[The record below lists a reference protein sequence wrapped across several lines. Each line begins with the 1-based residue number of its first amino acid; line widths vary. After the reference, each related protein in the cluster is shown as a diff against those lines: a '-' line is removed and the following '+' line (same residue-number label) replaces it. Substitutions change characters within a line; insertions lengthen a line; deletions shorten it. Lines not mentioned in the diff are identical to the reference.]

1 MVRVLIPGPLQ
12 PFASGRREI
21 ALAASRV
28 PRTVADALRAVGEA
42 HPGIRDRVVTER
54 GELRP
59 HINIFVGP
67 DNIRD
72 AEGLA
77 TPVPEGAEISILPA
91 VSGG

>member
-12 PFASGRREI
+12 PFAAGRREI
-21 ALAASRV
+21 ALEGR
-28 PRTVADALRAVGEA
+28 PGTVADALRAVGEA
-42 HPGIRDRVVTER
+42 HPGVRQRVVTEQ

-59 HINIFVGP
+59 HINVFVGA

-72 AEGLA
+72 ADGLA
-77 TPVPEGAEISILPA
+77 TRVPDGAEISILPA

>member
-21 ALAASRV
+21 ALAAR
-28 PRTVADALRAVGEA
+28 PGTVADALRAVAES
-42 HPGIRDRVVTER
+42 HPGIRERVVTER

-59 HINIFVGP
+59 HINIFVGQ

-72 AEGLA
+72 AQGLA
-77 TPVPEGAEISILPA
+77 TPVPDGAEISILPA

>member
-1 MVRVLIPGPLQ
+1 MGVATPGAALQ

-21 ALAASRV
+21 ALAET
-28 PRTVADALRAVGEA
+28 PRTVADALRAVAAE
-42 HPGIRDRVVTER
+42 HPGIRERVVTER

-59 HINIFVGP
+59 HVNVFVGA

-72 AEGLA
+72 ADGLA
-77 TPVPEGAEISILPA
+77 TPVPPDAEISILPA

>member
-12 PFASGRREI
+12 AFASGRREI
-21 ALAASRV
+21 ALAER
-28 PRTVADALRAVGEA
+28 PRTVGDALLALAQA
-42 HPGIRDRVVTER
+42 HPGIRERVVTER

-72 AEGLA
+72 ADGLA
-77 TPVPEGAEISILPA
+77 TPVPDEAEISILPA

>member
-12 PFASGRREI
+12 PFAAGMREI
-21 ALAASRV
+21 ALAEA
-28 PRTVADALRAVGEA
+28 PRTVADALRAVAAA
-42 HPGIRDRVVTER
+42 HAGIRERVVTER

-59 HINIFVGP
+59 HVNVFVGA

-72 AEGLA
+72 ADGLA
-77 TPVPEGAEISILPA
+77 TRVPPDAEISILPA

>member
-12 PFASGRREI
+12 PYASGRREI
-21 ALAASRV
+21 ALAAR
-28 PRTVADALRAVGEA
+28 PRTVADALRAVAET
-42 HPGIRDRVVTER
+42 HPGIRERVVTEQ

-72 AEGLA
+72 GEGLA
-77 TPVPEGAEISILPA
+77 TLVPPDAEISILPA

>member
-21 ALAASRV
+21 ALDAR
-28 PRTVADALRAVGEA
+28 PRTVADALRAVAEA

-72 AEGLA
+72 GEGLA

>member
-21 ALAASRV
+21 VLADG
-28 PRTVADALRAVGEA
+28 PRTVADALRAVA
-42 HPGIRDRVVTER
+42 QRHPGIRERVVTER

-77 TPVPEGAEISILPA
+77 TLVPEEAEISILPA

>member
-1 MVRVLIPGPLQ
+1 MVHVLIPGPLQ
-12 PFASGRREI
+12 PFAAGRREI
-21 ALAASRV
+21 ALEGR

-42 HPGIRDRVVTER
+42 HPGIRERVVTEQ
-54 GELRP
+54 GALRP

-72 AEGLA
+72 ADGLA
-77 TPVPEGAEISILPA
+77 TRLPEGAEISILPA